1 MPKSN
6 SFPLWRGEAVG
17 DPLSHNI
24 THLLNDWNAG
34 DAQALDRLTPLV
46 YEELRHQAAHYLR
59 RERRGHTLQTTALIH
74 EAYLRLI
81 DAKDVHWQNR
91 AHFFAIAANLMR
103 RILVDHARRRD
114 ADKRGGSHSPLPLD
128 DALAVVNET
137 AVDLLAMD
145 EALDTLAAMDPQQAR
160 IVELR
165 FFSGLSIEETAAVL
179 GVSPKTVKRD
189 WSVARAWLRR
199 EIGG

>member
-1 MPKSN
+1 M
-6 SFPLWRGEAVG
+6 
-17 DPLSHNI
+17 SHNI
-24 THLLNDWNAG
+24 THLLNEWSDG
-34 DAQALDRLTPLV
+34 DRLALDKLTPLV
-46 YEELRHQAAHYLR
+46 YEELRHQAARYLR
-59 RERRGHTLQTTALIH
+59 RERPGHTLQTTALIH

-81 DAKDVHWQNR
+81 DAKEMHWQSR

-103 RILVDHARRRD
+103 RVLVDHARRRD
-114 ADKRGGSHSPLPLD
+114 ADKRGGSHSPMPLD
-128 DALAVVNET
+128 EALAVVNET

-145 EALDTLAAMDPQQAR
+145 EALDRLAAMDPQQAR
-160 IVELR
+160 VVELR
-165 FFSGLSIEETAAVL
+165 FFSGLSVEETAAAL

>member
-1 MPKSN
+1 M
-6 SFPLWRGEAVG
+6 
-17 DPLSHNI
+17 SHNI
-24 THLLNDWNAG
+24 THLLKEWSAG
-34 DAQALDRLTPLV
+34 DPQALDRLTPLV
-46 YEELRHQAAHYLR
+46 YEELRHQAARYLR
-59 RERRGHTLQTTALIH
+59 RERRSHTLQTTALIH

-81 DAKDVHWQNR
+81 DAKDVHWQSR

-114 ADKRGGSHSPLPLD
+114 ADKRGGSRVRVQLD
-128 DALAVVNET
+128 EALAVADE
-137 AVDLLAMD
+137 ADVDLLAID
-145 EALDTLAAMDPQQAR
+145 EALDRLAVIDPQQAR
-160 IVELR
+160 VVELR
-165 FFSGLSIEETAAVL
+165 FFSGLSVEETAAAL